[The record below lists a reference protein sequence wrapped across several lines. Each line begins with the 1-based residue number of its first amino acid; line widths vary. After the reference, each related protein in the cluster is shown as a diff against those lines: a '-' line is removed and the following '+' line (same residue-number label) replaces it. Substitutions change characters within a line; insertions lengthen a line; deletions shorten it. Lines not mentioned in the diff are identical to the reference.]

1 MKGGMEECR
10 EKRKMIL
17 RKEKKPREKRE
28 GRRAEVERWS
38 KLLHAEGVDLEYE
51 IGMEKAEIDYKNGKK
66 RAKEVQAEEEE
77 MGNW

>member
-28 GRRAEVERWS
+28 GRRAEVER
-38 KLLHAEGVDLEYE
+38 
-51 IGMEKAEIDYKNGKK
+51 
-66 RAKEVQAEEEE
+66 
-77 MGNW
+77 